1 MLKTKKKKNISL
13 DSDSTI
19 VSEGIL
25 EGGEWTR
32 KKLPTKLVVAVQKIK
47 NKNQS

>member
-1 MLKTKKKKNISL
+1 MLKTKKKKKNISL

-25 EGGEWTR
+25 EGGE
-32 KKLPTKLVVAVQKIK
+32 
-47 NKNQS
+47 